1 MTPEIG
7 SLRALKNGES
17 QYIGSASGVYFINT
31 VRRAFAR
38 TTNEAPENGHDVAGN
53 SEHIPSDPSPEECI
67 VGGDDQADPPRASV
81 APHTPNERNRTARA
95 DEQHQPPFVSTDIT
109 SAMSNL
115 PDYHVARRL
124 VLTYFRI
131 WHPLVPFLQ
140 GPECLE
146 ELRSL
151 YDQNSDGT
159 RRKTPSLSRLVTFR
173 CIFNIGRLESDE
185 PLDLGS
191 VTIRS
196 TSDLIPVLSLLAL
209 RSDGASIQALLSAQ
223 LYFIAT
229 VSLRHAS
236 SVGGL
241 IIKSIVQ
248 TGMHRCPF
256 RYWHLSPDERSMR
269 KRIFWS
275 FYVLDRFLSQSLG
288 HPNGIQDSD
297 IDVCAPGHRDLH
309 DPVANS
315 ALSPSSA
322 APDSIIQHL
331 PTNHPGRDRGS
342 VSQHRHSQ
350 GRALSEEE
358 EDGNSYMANGHGAS
372 ASPSLRSTAILQHRR
387 ETQAVLGHHVQYSQ
401 LIGRLLEVF
410 HKSVH
415 VRDADDQTVLLLKA
429 DVAAWGNILTKPR
442 VTNSTL
448 SESTELTPDP
458 SIFPFISYRYAIL
471 LTNRPFLSLEP
482 SCAEF
487 RAAIQ
492 TCISAANSIIETM
505 EKYSELG
512 GPLFWPGY
520 MSAIWMSGLI
530 LALAARIESY
540 SAARAKTPNAQNG
553 TDFPRPSKRR
563 ITNGHLETPINNGHV
578 LSRESPFMSVNFA
591 DASRNALS
599 PRISFN
605 ETQAQNDYHFPTD
618 PSGSLQNLQSE
629 HGFNFTSSLDPTNQ
643 HSVPPLG
650 PYHAPIPTIFPDGH
664 PSSGQNMDLLE
675 GADSFL
681 DIFDGATW
689 GHFINMIDD
698 SGSTM

>member
-1 MTPEIG
+1 
-7 SLRALKNGES
+7 
-17 QYIGSASGVYFINT
+17 
-31 VRRAFAR
+31 
-38 TTNEAPENGHDVAGN
+38 
-53 SEHIPSDPSPEECI
+53 
-67 VGGDDQADPPRASV
+67 
-81 APHTPNERNRTARA
+81 
-95 DEQHQPPFVSTDIT
+95 
-109 SAMSNL
+109 MSNL

-151 YDQNSDGT
+151 YDQNPDGT

-185 PLDLGS
+185 SLDLGS
-191 VTIRS
+191 ATIRS
-196 TSDLIPVLSLLAL
+196 ASDLIPILSLLAL

-229 VSLRHAS
+229 MSLRHAS
-236 SVGGL
+236 SIGGL

-297 IDVCAPGHRDLH
+297 IDVCVPGHRDLH

-350 GRALSEEE
+350 GRDLSEEE
-358 EDGNSYMANGHGAS
+358 EDGNNYMPNRHGAS

-429 DVAAWGNILTKPR
+429 DVAAWGNSLTKPR
-442 VTNSTL
+442 VANSTL
-448 SESTELTPDP
+448 LESTELTPDP
-458 SIFPFISYRYAIL
+458 NIFPFISYHYAIL

-482 SCAEF
+482 SSAEF

-505 EKYSELG
+505 ERYSELG

-540 SAARAKTPNAQNG
+540 SAARAKTGISCSLKLLTIMTRRWPMARACREVLSMLLKNIEPKRKRVAQNTDSRPNAQNG

-563 ITNGHLETPINNGHV
+563 ITNGHLETPTNNGHV
-578 LSRESPFMSVNFA
+578 LSRESPLMSVNFA

-618 PSGSLQNLQSE
+618 PSRSLQNLQSE

-664 PSSGQNMDLLE
+664 PSSCQNMDLLE